1 LAKLQS
7 GAIEHEAIRM
17 VAALMASSVRTAPK
31 ARGADDIQTMV
42 VDGEDI
48 EAIAEAMEK
57 QAELHSEGF
66 KRTFNRDAQNVRE
79 SDCVVLIGCQGM
91 PKGFP
96 DFSENPLDCGA
107 CGYKSCQQLDKAR
120 IRAGKDFNGPICVMQ
135 AIDFGIAVGSAVKMA
150 MDLNVDNRIM
160 YTIGA
165 AVKQMKLMDSD
176 IIMGI
181 PLSVSGK
188 NPFFDRTGG
197 GTRALHNK

>member
-1 LAKLQS
+1 MTRMQS
-7 GAIEHEAIRM
+7 GVVEKEAIRM
-17 VAALMASSVRTAPK
+17 VATLIASSARTAPK
-31 ARGADDIQTMV
+31 ARGADDIQTMI

-48 EAIAEAMEK
+48 EAIAAAMEK
-57 QAELHSEGF
+57 QAEVHVESF
-66 KRTFNRDAQNVRE
+66 KSTFNRDAQNVRE

-96 DFSENPLDCGA
+96 DFSEIPLDCGA
-107 CGYKSCQQLDKAR
+107 CGYKSCQQLEKAR
-120 IRAGKDFNGPICVMQ
+120 TREGNDFNGPICVIQ
-135 AIDFGIAVGSAVKMA
+135 AIDFGIAIGSAVKMA
-150 MDLNVDNRIM
+150 MDLNIDNRIM

-188 NPFFDRTGG
+188 NPFFDRKGG
-197 GTRALHNK
+197 GSRALHNK